1 MGKYASGKRSLAISD
16 RSGMAFP
23 YTEMVREWNGSLVH
37 TSEYEPKQ
45 PQLEP
50 KPVGSDPQAL
60 FNPRPQPA
68 SKASL
73 ILLDSNPFTSVIY
86 GGTTYVNV
94 FSENHQRAAGSVVRF
109 RGAPIVT
116 TAGPA
121 GSDLIEQPKLRNL
134 QAFATIPTF
143 DNVSDL
149 NNTSGF
155 TIALGQIDSLGNVT
169 GATTS
174 DVVNRFYPC
183 MMSGLAYYLSQ
194 KVSPERSGELER
206 RYESEMLRALDAD
219 NQGTSSFISPQTFYG
234 DGV

>member
-1 MGKYASGKRSLAISD
+1 MAKYASGKRSLAISD

-68 SKASL
+68 SKTSL
-73 ILLDSNPFTSVIY
+73 ILLDSNPFTTVIY
-86 GGTTYVNV
+86 AGTTYVNV
-94 FSENHQRAAGSVVRF
+94 FSEDHQRAAGSTVRF

-116 TAGPA
+116 AAGPGGA
-121 GSDLIEQPKLRNL
+121 NPDDIKNL
-134 QAFATIPTF
+134 QQFATIPTF

-149 NNTSGF
+149 NNANGF
-155 TIALGQIDSLGNVT
+155 TIALGKIDSLGNVT
-169 GATTS
+169 NATTTDS
-174 DVVNRFYPC
+174 LTDPINYFYITSTSNATSGNVDGGGENCSAGPVTLEVVN
-183 MMSGLAYYLSQ
+183 G
-194 KVSPERSGELER
+194 
-206 RYESEMLRALDAD
+206 
-219 NQGTSSFISPQTFYG
+219 
-234 DGV
+234 

>member
-60 FNPRPQPA
+60 FNPRPQPS
-68 SKASL
+68 SKTSL
-73 ILLDSNPFTSVIY
+73 ILLDNNPFTSIIY

-94 FSENHQRAAGSVVRF
+94 FSEDHQRAAGSTVRF
-109 RGAPIVT
+109 RGPPVVT
-116 TAGPA
+116 SAGPGGTDEA
-121 GSDLIEQPKLRNL
+121 DLKNL
-134 QAFATIPTF
+134 QSFGNIPTF

-149 NNTSGF
+149 NNANGF
-155 TIALGQIDSLGNVT
+155 TIALGQIDSAGNVT

-174 DVVNRFYPC
+174 DALTTPINYFYITSTSNATTGNVEGGGANCSAGPVTLEVVN
-183 MMSGLAYYLSQ
+183 G
-194 KVSPERSGELER
+194 
-206 RYESEMLRALDAD
+206 
-219 NQGTSSFISPQTFYG
+219 
-234 DGV
+234 

>member
-68 SKASL
+68 SKVSL
-73 ILLDSNPFTSVIY
+73 ILLESNPFTTVIY
-86 GGTTYVNV
+86 SGTTYVNV
-94 FSENHQRAAGSVVRF
+94 FSEDHQRAAGSIVRF
-109 RGAPIVT
+109 RGPPEVT
-116 TAGPA
+116 TSGP
-121 GSDLIEQPKLRNL
+121 GGDSDDTPNL
-134 QAFATIPTF
+134 QQFQNIPTF

-155 TIALGQIDSLGNVT
+155 TINLGQIDSSGNVT

-174 DVVNRFYPC
+174 DSLTDPINYFYIQSTSSATTGGVSGGGDNCSAGPVTLEVVN
-183 MMSGLAYYLSQ
+183 G
-194 KVSPERSGELER
+194 
-206 RYESEMLRALDAD
+206 
-219 NQGTSSFISPQTFYG
+219 
-234 DGV
+234 